1 MGHQG
6 AKGPEKGKRS
16 SVNGAGWGGG
26 HPSSTRGGCCITL
39 FNPRCTSE
47 VGVGAPPPT
56 QMGQGD
62 EAARATPGQWSRK
75 EPRLGVG
82 DSTARWTVGGGTAG
96 PESGQGMVEGVAGLP
111 GQVGPAWQGGWGG
124 QQGGVFWVWGKAS
137 ALPVAIVSD

>member
-6 AKGPEKGKRS
+6 TKGPEKGKRS
-16 SVNGAGWGGG
+16 SVNGAAGGWTSQLHARRMLH
-26 HPSSTRGGCCITL
+26 HPVY
-39 FNPRCTSE
+39 NPRCTSE

-75 EPRLGVG
+75 DARLGVG

-96 PESGQGMVEGVAGLP
+96 PEPGQGMVEGVAGLP

-124 QQGGVFWVWGKAS
+124 QQGGVFWV
-137 ALPVAIVSD
+137 